1 MKKKVLFALIAL
13 FSFLSSWAASGAS
26 PVQVGKYT
34 VVLTKNCIAV
44 GEAAP
49 SVLTVAG
56 SDAGFAQAEGVY
68 EYDAEKKEFSKVS
81 GDLEVGDY
89 FLKVTKGDDTFYAPF
104 QVGMSYTD
112 NLVRVNDAE
121 SFSGGWPDETLSIGG
136 ELAEGGA
143 YYYYYQEYPWC
154 DVWFRNGAAANGGW
168 ILYPGDVIENDM
180 PNTAGRFA
188 RNADGSFVS
197 ATTDQLNEWAEGILS
212 GPDET
217 PYVAHTWSAAK
228 ESNPDNIVFS
238 FPAEDEPS
246 TDTWRVV
253 LKYGNQESMPW
264 GNRAFGESAKNYGLI
279 TANEIAQTFGLP
291 SFEDGAEEDLSMV
304 LLPQMAA
311 YVLAPSVVYNGAE
324 TEGPGF
330 ALAGNVGNMPY
341 DVVYV
346 TEANDDAEEME
357 RPTSVGTYYYK
368 IKFYKAGASSNEYTG
383 EVVYSNSFDVT
394 GKQVIIN
401 PSRATKVYGEPDPD
415 PEFAIDA
422 ASLAKGDEVETAIAP
437 FLVFKRATGNDGE
450 AVREYNYFI
459 DFTDEYKAG
468 ECNYDIKILQNTAL
482 LVITKAPLH
491 VTVTNDNKMWA
502 QDDPSFADY
511 TIVSGLVNGDENVT
525 ITITREAGEDIN
537 ADLDADGKPVF
548 RENETGYPFAA
559 EAANYD
565 IIFDNAFAITPSSNT
580 DGITVT
586 FDPASYVYNGA
597 GQTPTP
603 IVKDGT
609 TLLEA
614 GTDYDIDTEFGN
626 NTPTNGYKD
635 NKNVGEAICQIKLK
649 GNYIA
654 TGDASKKQGTFNITK
669 KALTVYAKSYT
680 AEPANGYEV
689 EYKGFVDGEDENNAD
704 GFTTP
709 AAPIV
714 SKGASI
720 EQDVY
725 ALVIKK
731 EGWAATNYEI
741 TPKDGIIAL
750 NNKPIIYAR
759 PDAKTQE
766 YTGTVDKELTFA
778 TYTEREYTADYKMAS
793 NPVIAVVGQ
802 PVYVIAKEDPTNANV
817 GAYDITLRGATVLKD
832 YNVVYD
838 DLTDGYTITYKNLI
852 LKGINTSKI
861 YGDADPTFDALVYD
875 GETPW
880 TREQMNAAGIINNGP
895 NNTGY
900 YVGCGT
906 WRNNRWNHGEDV
918 KGGSNA
924 DGTYPITVGLRSRVY
939 GNYYINGTE
948 DGKFDIL
955 PFAAKVTAV
964 DKTKQF
970 GQTDPDFTVTITDN
984 NNAEGHTIGTAV
996 SDAFVSE
1003 LADYWV
1009 AKRPDAGTE
1018 AGEAKGEHAI
1028 VVAAPKVDEQD
1039 VKPNNFTLTFVDG
1052 TLTITPAQIAVFA
1065 RDQYVDYALDY
1076 NKKINPY
1083 DVIVV
1088 TPTETLVWKKSSQ
1101 EGLSDEDVAIN
1112 NKIKALVKLTVAKGK
1127 NKLGGNEDAFVLDIL
1142 SDDYV
1147 LATEDVVLS
1156 DQYVYGGAT
1165 IKNGF
1170 KNGWLTIYAL
1180 ETIPLG
1186 NAELA
1191 ALVGVDPDEANANPS
1206 ILQKVLNDHKAE
1218 GVKVNVKLPAREMV
1232 GDQWYA
1238 WVLPFAVKPSTLF
1251 SSDYFG
1257 YGAAEILDAS
1267 KSAGNNVVF
1276 SLQVAKEIPA
1286 NTPFIVKIEEDME
1299 AADVNALVFE
1309 DVKIADMDYANNP
1322 ATVASGVS
1330 FVGLYYDKKGPD
1342 ATQKFLATTKN
1353 TAPQRD
1359 FWPGGDK
1366 SKNFVLYRTEA
1377 YLQFGSTEQQA
1388 NARIF
1393 IEDENGTLTEING
1406 VDADAEVAYGEGWY
1420 TITGVKLDAEPT
1432 TTGTYIF
1439 NGKKVFIQK

>member
-112 NLVRVNDAE
+112 NLVRVNNAE
-121 SFSGGWPDETLSIGG
+121 SFSDGWPDENETIGG

-154 DVWFRNGAAANGGW
+154 DVWFRNGAAENGGW
-168 ILYPGDVIENDM
+168 ILYPGDVIDGDM

-279 TANEIAQTFGLP
+279 SANEIAQTFGLQ

-482 LVITKAPLH
+482 LVITPATLTVK
-491 VTVTNDNKMWA
+491 VTNNSKTVGSA
-502 QDDPSFADY
+502 DPTKFEY
-511 TIVSGLVNGDENVT
+511 EIVSGLVNNTIVQDTDADVTITRPSAGSVDGEKVNAHIAEDPADETKNIIVVDEGKEAYPFAGSSQNYNIEFENGFCILPKSAGLSLAVADKTYDGVAQTTYQIQENGANVT
-525 ITITREAGEDIN
+525 LDAADIKSVTWENNVNVSRNADGSVKEKAGKCTIVLQGDYSGTLEATFTISPATLIVTADNQVINNAAEPGDVTWTYSGWIGNEWYEDDNTTNPAKVMADGFVAPTGGTITDDTSDNFVKHIAINQDAKATNYKFEYVDGIVSIGRSILTVSVDNATKTFGEDDPEFEVSVAGLHTGDTKESVLDVGGWVYTITREG
-537 ADLDADGKPVF
+537 
-548 RENETGYPFAA
+548 
-559 EAANYD
+559 
-565 IIFDNAFAITPSSNT
+565 
-580 DGITVT
+580 
-586 FDPASYVYNGA
+586 
-597 GQTPTP
+597 
-603 IVKDGT
+603 
-609 TLLEA
+609 
-614 GTDYDIDTEFGN
+614 
-626 NTPTNGYKD
+626 
-635 NKNVGEAICQIKLK
+635 
-649 GNYIA
+649 
-654 TGDASKKQGTFNITK
+654 
-669 KALTVYAKSYT
+669 
-680 AEPANGYEV
+680 
-689 EYKGFVDGEDENNAD
+689 
-704 GFTTP
+704 
-709 AAPIV
+709 
-714 SKGASI
+714 
-720 EQDVY
+720 
-725 ALVIKK
+725 
-731 EGWAATNYEI
+731 
-741 TPKDGIIAL
+741 
-750 NNKPIIYAR
+750 
-759 PDAKTQE
+759 
-766 YTGTVDKELTFA
+766 
-778 TYTEREYTADYKMAS
+778 
-793 NPVIAVVGQ
+793 
-802 PVYVIAKEDPTNANV
+802 
-817 GAYDITLRGATVLKD
+817 
-832 YNVVYD
+832 
-838 DLTDGYTITYKNLI
+838 
-852 LKGINTSKI
+852 
-861 YGDADPTFDALVYD
+861 
-875 GETPW
+875 
-880 TREQMNAAGIINNGP
+880 
-895 NNTGY
+895 
-900 YVGCGT
+900 
-906 WRNNRWNHGEDV
+906 
-918 KGGSNA
+918 
-924 DGTYPITVGLRSRVY
+924 
-939 GNYYINGTE
+939 
-948 DGKFDIL
+948 
-955 PFAAKVTAV
+955 
-964 DKTKQF
+964 
-970 GQTDPDFTVTITDN
+970 
-984 NNAEGHTIGTAV
+984 
-996 SDAFVSE
+996 
-1003 LADYWV
+1003 
-1009 AKRPDAGTE
+1009 AGTE
-1018 AGEAKGEHAI
+1018 AGEN
-1028 VVAAPKVDEQD
+1028 V
-1039 VKPNNFTLTFVDG
+1039 G
-1052 TLTITPAQIAVFA
+1052 TYALTITGPTLLKDYRVQYRNGQLTINPAEYYIVASDAEGVLGKASKTYGKDDPAFTLHVVTKKVTGEGADAVTTYTEVEGVTVPNNIRAVHLNNYWGADDAGTHDILVQERHRRNNGQWTEWAEFSNGRQYGNYIFKSERGVLAIDKLAVTIAAADNTKVFGTDDPTLVGTPLYVTTRFGNENIDYSYFTIV
-1065 RDQYVDYALDY
+1065 RDEGEDVGEYDITITAKTEKVGDKDVPTYLSANAFRNYDVTIRETPGKFTITPQGIKVIANDQVVDYGQ
-1076 NKKINPY
+1076 KINPY
-1083 DVIVV
+1083 DVKIMINEREAEW
-1088 TPTETLVWKKSSQ
+1088 TEDQ
-1101 EGLSDEDVAIN
+1101 
-1112 NKIKALVKLTVAKGK
+1112 IKA
-1127 NKLGGNEDAFVLDIL
+1127 
-1142 SDDYV
+1142 
-1147 LATEDVVLS
+1147 VLS
-1156 DQYVYGGAT
+1156 LSTTFTSVGAHANAYT
-1165 IKNGF
+1165 ATPAENANYAFNPETDFTNGY
-1170 KNGWLTIYAL
+1170 LTIYPL
-1180 ETIPLG
+1180 TVIPLG
-1186 NAELA
+1186 KDALAEMLDKKDADA
-1191 ALVGVDPDEANANPS
+1191 AVKDAL
-1206 ILQKVLNDHKAE
+1206 LKQVLEDHK
-1218 GVKVNVKLPAREMV
+1218 GKKVTVILPPREMI

-1238 WVLPFAVKPSTLF
+1238 WVLPFAVDPEELF
-1251 SSDYFG
+1251 DRETGWG
-1257 YGAAEILDAS
+1257 YGALETLDVT
-1267 KSAGNNVVF
+1267 KSTGDNVVF
-1276 SLQVAKEIPA
+1276 ALQVDEIPA
-1286 NTPFIVKIEEDME
+1286 NTPFIAKVKGHDEIKKEIQGVETTLKGITAEHMATISFANVTIGTTDYT
-1299 AADVNALVFE
+1299 VN
-1309 DVKIADMDYANNP
+1309 P
-1322 ATVASGVS
+1322 TVGTAPNVQ
-1330 FVGLYYDKKGPD
+1330 FVGLYQDMKGPD
-1342 ATQKFLATTKN
+1342 ASQLFLATTKN
-1353 TAPQRD
+1353 TNPVRD

-1366 SKNFVLYRTEA
+1366 SKNMTLVQTEA
-1377 YLQFGSTEQQA
+1377 YLQFHDPVSAA

-1393 IEDENGTLTEING
+1393 IEEEDGTLTEITG
-1406 VDADAEVAYGEGWY
+1406 VEAGAEVAYGEGWY
-1420 TITGVKLDAEPT
+1420 TVTGVKLDAEPT

>member
-13 FSFLSSWAASGAS
+13 FSFVSAWAASGAS

-104 QVGMSYTD
+104 QVGKSYTD
-112 NLVRVNDAE
+112 YLVRVNDAE
-121 SFSGGWPDETLSIGG
+121 SFSGGWPDENETIGG

-168 ILYPGDVIENDM
+168 ILYPGDVIVDDM
-180 PNTAGRFA
+180 PNTENRLPE
-188 RNADGSFVS
+188 NADPELKK
-197 ATTDQLNEWAEGILS
+197 AWALSILS

-217 PYVAHTWSAAK
+217 PYVAHTWSATG

-238 FPAEDEPS
+238 FPAEEPAS

-264 GNRAFGESAKNYGLI
+264 GNIAFGESAKKYGLI
-279 TANEIAQTFGLP
+279 SANEIAQTFGLQ
-291 SFEDGAEEDLSMV
+291 SFGDGAEEDLSMV

-330 ALAGNVGNMPY
+330 ALAGNVGNMLY

-368 IKFYKAGASSNEYTG
+368 IKFRKAEASSNEYTG

-491 VTVTNDNKMWA
+491 VEVTNDNKMWA
-502 QDDPSFADY
+502 QNDPSFADY
-511 TIVSGLVNGDENVT
+511 TIVSGLVQNADLGINDTKDNVEF
-525 ITITREAGEDIN
+525 TITRPSAGTADGEKIN
-537 ADLDADGKPVF
+537 ADLDANGKPQF

-580 DGITVT
+580 DGIKVT
-586 FDPASYVYNGA
+586 FDPAEYVYTGA
-597 GQTPTP
+597 EQKPIPT
-603 IVKDGT
+603 VKDGE
-609 TLLEA
+609 TLLVA
-614 GTDYDIDTEFGN
+614 GTDYDIDTDFGTEGYTN
-626 NTPTNGYKD
+626 NT
-635 NKNVGEAICQIKLK
+635 NVSEDGAICQIKLK

-654 TGDASKKQGTFNITK
+654 TGDASKKQGKFYITK
-669 KALTVYAKSYT
+669 KALTVYATSYT
-680 AEPANGYEV
+680 AEPANGYGV
-689 EYKGFVDGEDENNAD
+689 EYNGFVTGEDETNAD

-731 EGWAATNYEI
+731 DGWAATNYEI
-741 TPKDGIIAL
+741 TPKDGILAL
-750 NNKPIIYAR
+750 NNKTIIYAR
-759 PDAKTQE
+759 PDNKTQE
-766 YTGTVDKELTFA
+766 YTGTVDQELTFA
-778 TYTEREYTADYKMAS
+778 TYTRRQYTADYKMES
-793 NPVIAVVGQ
+793 NPVTAVIGQ

-817 GAYDITLRGATVLKD
+817 GRYDITLRGATVLKD

-838 DLTDGYTITYKNLI
+838 DLVDGYEITRKLLI
-852 LKGINTSKI
+852 LRGMDVSKI

-875 GETPW
+875 GETAW
-880 TREQMNAAGIINNGP
+880 TREQMNAANIKNNNTDNNGIS
-895 NNTGY
+895 Y
-900 YVGCGT
+900 YVGVGT
-906 WRNNRWNHGEDV
+906 WENGRWNHNENVGVYDV
-918 KGGSNA
+918 K
-924 DGTYPITVGLRSRVY
+924 PTVTRRAS
-939 GNYYINGTE
+939 GNYEISTTTE
-948 DGKFDIL
+948 NGKFTIN
-955 PFAAKVTAV
+955 PFAAKVTAK
-964 DKTKQF
+964 DETKQF
-970 GQTDPDFTVTITDN
+970 GQEDPRFSVTITDN

-996 SDAFVSE
+996 SNAFVE
-1003 LADYWV
+1003 QLADYWV
-1009 AKRPDAGTE
+1009 ATRPDKTE
-1018 AGEAKGEHAI
+1018 AKGEAKGDHVI
-1028 VVAAPKVDEQD
+1028 KVQAPKEGENE
-1039 VKPNNFTLTFVDG
+1039 VKNPNFTLTFVDG
-1052 TLTITPAQIAVFA
+1052 KLTITPAQIAVFA
-1065 RDQYVDYALDY
+1065 KDQYVDYALDY
-1076 NKKINPY
+1076 DKKINPY

-1088 TPTETLVWKKSSQ
+1088 TPTETLEWQKST
-1101 EGLSDEDVAIN
+1101 EAGLSEDQEKTN
-1112 NKIKALVKLTVAKGK
+1112 GKIKDLVKLTVAEGK
-1127 NKLGGNEDAFVLDIL
+1127 NKLGGNEDAFVLNIL

-1147 LATEDVVLS
+1147 LATEDVVLGE
-1156 DQYVYGGAT
+1156 DYVYGGAT

-1180 ETIPLG
+1180 ETIPLE

-1191 ALVGVDPDEANANPS
+1191 ELLGEEADAAGAQPS
-1206 ILQKVLNDHKAE
+1206 LLQRVLNDHKAE
-1218 GVKVNVKLPAREMV
+1218 GVKVNVKLPARKLDKDE
-1232 GDQWYA
+1232 WYTF
-1238 WVLPFAVKPSTLF
+1238 VLPFEVKPSKLF
-1251 SSDYFG
+1251 SDEYFK

-1267 KSAGNNVVF
+1267 KSVGNNVVF
-1276 SLQVAKEIPA
+1276 SLQVAKPIPA
-1286 NTPFIVKIEEDME
+1286 NTPFILKVENDRT
-1299 AADVNALVFE
+1299 AAEVNALVFKN
-1309 DVKIADMDYANNP
+1309 VKIADMDYVKNNP
-1322 ATVASGVS
+1322 TTGEAGNVQ
-1330 FVGLYYDKKGPD
+1330 FVGLYYDKKG
-1342 ATQKFLATTKN
+1342 F
-1353 TAPQRD
+1353 TAAQRYNAKVGSD
-1359 FWPGGDK
+1359 PRGFYPGGDK
-1366 SKNFVLYRTEA
+1366 SGSIVVKRTNA
-1377 YLQFGSTEQQA
+1377 YLQFPSA
-1388 NARIF
+1388 DAAAKARIF
-1393 IEDENGTLTEING
+1393 IEEEDGTFTAING
-1406 VDADAEVAYGEGWY
+1406 VAAEADAAVAGEGWY
-1420 TITGVKLDAEPT
+1420 TISGVKLNAQPT
-1432 TTGTYIF
+1432 EKGIYIF
-1439 NGKKVFIQK
+1439 NGKKVAIQ